1 MSSSVFYKFKNSR
14 EPERIVFDGT
24 DITVFELKRDIITAS
39 GLGDGTDFD
48 LHLYPEDD
56 PKAEYD
62 DDTTTISRSSTVIVV
77 RRPAARGHGRAAR
90 YVSGKAPVRAIKKET
105 KPTVP
110 IAGATLNEADA
121 EAAFL
126 AESAQVWDAQ
136 KETLAHAKPVFHKK
150 KPVNVPTHEPP
161 PGYVCYR
168 CHQKGHWIQ
177 ACPTNS
183 DPDFKP
189 TIRAKRTT
197 GIPQSFLKKVEKPV
211 DDEDARGVMMN
222 ADGEYVQVMTDN
234 RTWEKFQ
241 EKANAS
247 KAQAASADAAS
258 KEVRERGLE
267 CPLDKRMFVNPVKTP
282 CCGKTYCHECIDNAL
297 ADGDLICPNC
307 AKEDVL
313 MDDLVPDEEMVK
325 SIKAYEA
332 EKAKEKLDR
341 EKEQAKA
348 EAKAAEQPA
357 AATASP
363 PIKNETESS
372 AVPVETSSTTTASN
386 NDTTTSSLTTT
397 VAATTAAAADPA
409 VEASSATP
417 GATGGNGNA
426 SDTESTTSKKR
437 KSPPTEIK
445 PPTAPKAM
453 RQQKEQAANPA
464 AAMEQEFIQQM
475 EALKNGG
482 PAMPLPMLGGV
493 PNMPSMP
500 NMSNMGNMPNMPN
513 NMGFPGQMQMPGF
526 NNMNG
531 PMGGFNPMM
540 NMNMNNMNMMNMN
553 GGQMMGGGPGG
564 GMAMHHQH
572 NNNPQ
577 MNGYGNGMGMGM
589 NHQQQQ
595 WQNNNQNNGYGG
607 GGGGFGAGMN
617 GYGGQAGM
625 GMGGMG
631 MGMGMGMMNAAGGG
645 AGGAD
650 YNDAYERQPVNPRG
664 RHRKAARAPDY
675 RHVQ

>member
-24 DITVFELKRDIITAS
+24 DITVFELKREIIIAS

-62 DDTTTISRSSTVIVV
+62 DDTTTISRSSTVIAV

-90 YVSGKAPVRAIKKET
+90 YISGKAPVRAIKKDH

-110 IAGATLNEADA
+110 LASGALNEADA

-136 KETLAHAKPVFHKK
+136 KETLSHAKPVFHKK

-177 ACPTNS
+177 ACPTNN

-189 TIRAKRTT
+189 TVRAKRTT
-197 GIPQSFLKKVEKPV
+197 GIPQSFLKKVEKPL
-211 DDEDARGVMMN
+211 DEEDARGVMMN

-307 AKEDVL
+307 ATEDVL
-313 MDDLVPDEEMVK
+313 MDDLVADDDMIK
-325 SIKAYEA
+325 LIKAYEA
-332 EKAKEKLDR
+332 EKAKEKLER
-341 EKEQAKA
+341 EQQAKE

-357 AATASP
+357 SP
-363 PIKNETESS
+363 PKNETENS
-372 AVPVETSSTTTASN
+372 VPVEISATTSNDTSSM
-386 NDTTTSSLTTT
+386 T
-397 VAATTAAAADPA
+397 VAAKP
-409 VEASSATP
+409 VSSATP
-417 GATGGNGNA
+417 GAGGNG
-426 SDTESTTSKKR
+426 SDTESTSSKKR
-437 KSPPTEIK
+437 KTPPTDVM

-453 RQQKEQAANPA
+453 RQQKEQEARQAANPTA
-464 AAMEQEFIQQM
+464 QMEQDFIQQM
-475 EALKNGG
+475 EALKNA
-482 PAMPLPMLGGV
+482 PQNLPMPMPMPMMGMP
-493 PNMPSMP
+493 PNM
-500 NMSNMGNMPNMPN
+500 NNMPN
-513 NMGFPGQMQMPGF
+513 NMGYQMPYNNMGF
-526 NNMNG
+526 NNGLMNPQMMG
-531 PMGGFNPMM
+531 MPMHMQQMPMHQPNPQMM
-540 NMNMNNMNMMNMN
+540 GMN
-553 GGQMMGGGPGG
+553 GG
-564 GMAMHHQH
+564 
-572 NNNPQ
+572 
-577 MNGYGNGMGMGM
+577 YGNNMGMH
-589 NHQQQQ
+589 NQNQ
-595 WQNNNQNNGYGG
+595 WQGQN
-607 GGGGFGAGMN
+607 GGFGGMN
-617 GYGGQAGM
+617 GYGHVGQ
-625 GMGGMG
+625 GMGGS
-631 MGMGMGMMNAAGGG
+631 
-645 AGGAD
+645 AD
-650 YNDAYERQPVNPRG
+650 YNEAYDRQPVNPR
-664 RHRKAARAPDY
+664 HKNRKSRAPDY
-675 RHVQ
+675 RYLQ

>member
-24 DITVFELKRDIITAS
+24 DITVFELKREIIIAS

-48 LHLYPEDD
+48 FHLYPEDD
-56 PKAEYD
+56 LKTEYD
-62 DDTTTISRSSTVIVV
+62 DDTTTISRSSTVVAV

-90 YVSGKAPVRAIKKET
+90 YVSGKAPVRAIKKDN
-105 KPTVP
+105 KPVAP
-110 IAGATLNEADA
+110 VAGGALSEVDA

-136 KETLAHAKPVFHKK
+136 KETLSHAKPVFHKK
-150 KPVNVPTHEPP
+150 KPINVPTHEPP

-177 ACPTNS
+177 ACPTNN

-211 DDEDARGVMMN
+211 DEEDARGVMMN

-247 KAQAASADAAS
+247 KAQVASADAAS
-258 KEVRERGLE
+258 KEIRERGLE

-307 AKEDVL
+307 ATEDVL
-313 MDDLVPDEEMVK
+313 MDDLVPDEDMVK

-332 EKAKEKLDR
+332 EKAKEKQ
-341 EKEQAKA
+341 EKLEKEEQAKA
-348 EAKAAEQPA
+348 EAIAELKAAEQPA
-357 AATASP
+357 SP
-363 PIKNETESS
+363 PKNETESS
-372 AVPVETSSTTTASN
+372 VPVETSTTTTE
-386 NDTTTSSLTTT
+386 NDTSSVT
-397 VAATTAAAADPA
+397 VTADA
-409 VEASSATP
+409 ASSVTP
-417 GATGGNGNA
+417 SAGGNA

-437 KSPPTEIK
+437 KSPPTEIM

-453 RQQKEQAANPA
+453 RQQKEQESRQTVNPQA
-464 AAMEQEFIQQM
+464 QMEQDFIQQM
-475 EALKNGG
+475 EALKNA
-482 PAMPLPMLGGV
+482 PA
-493 PNMPSMP
+493 NMPMP
-500 NMSNMGNMPNMPN
+500 MMGMPNMPNMPN
-513 NMGFPGQMQMPGF
+513 MPTNMGNMGNMGFPNQMPF
-526 NNMNG
+526 NNM
-531 PMGGFNPMM
+531 GFNPMM
-540 NMNMNNMNMMNMN
+540 NP
-553 GGQMMGGGPGG
+553 MMGMP
-564 GMAMHHQH
+564 MHMQNMRQMPMHQ
-572 NNNPQ
+572 NNPQ
-577 MNGYGNGMGMGM
+577 MMGMNNGYGNNNMNGMNQQWQGGYGGFNNNNGGNGINGNGNGIGNGMVGFNNGMGMG
-589 NHQQQQ
+589 
-595 WQNNNQNNGYGG
+595 
-607 GGGGFGAGMN
+607 
-617 GYGGQAGM
+617 
-625 GMGGMG
+625 
-631 MGMGMGMMNAAGGG
+631 AAG
-645 AGGAD
+645 D
-650 YNDAYERQPVNPRG
+650 FNDAYERQPVNPRG